1 MVTVLR
7 VLVDAMVDPSS
18 RGAARYT
25 EELTR
30 ALIATAP
37 RGCAVEGL
45 VSASPEPDYD
55 SILEKLPGLTTLT
68 KSALA
73 RRELRAAWQHGIT
86 VFPGSGMIHAPTL
99 LAPLHR
105 GSSRGPGDQTV
116 VTVHDAAPL
125 TEPAASGDR
134 RTSWYRAMLKR
145 AERYADAVV
154 APSHA
159 VAEVLRE
166 RTTLAERV
174 RIVPG
179 AVSSHLRVPDDD
191 EERRSRLGLPS
202 DYVFTL
208 ADLTPRKRLAELL
221 VAMRDLELPLVV
233 GGDPARNGESLDA
246 AIAAAGIRADRVI
259 VLGDLGD
266 DDLATAYAAARV
278 FVHPGQGEGFGLPVL
293 EAFSLGTPVVISN
306 DPALL
311 EVALD
316 AARIAPSDDDVAEAL
331 RGAIVDVLEDPELAE
346 RLVVLGGDRA
356 GAFSWRDS
364 AEKTWQLHADL

>member
-7 VLVDAMVDPSS
+7 VLVDAMVDPAS

-37 RGCAVEGL
+37 RGTVVEGL

-55 SILEKLPGLTTLT
+55 SILERLPGLSALT
-68 KSALA
+68 KSSLA

-86 VFPGSGMIHAPTL
+86 VFPGPGMIHAPTL

-105 GSSRGPGDQTV
+105 SGSRGPADQIV
-116 VTVHDAAPL
+116 VTVHDVVAL
-125 TEPAASGDR
+125 TDPDAKGER
-134 RTSWYRAMLKR
+134 RTGWYLAMLKR
-145 AERYADAVV
+145 AQRYADAIV

-159 VAEVLRE
+159 VAEVL
-166 RTTLAERV
+166 AEQGFAGRI

-179 AVSSHLRVPDDD
+179 AVSARLTAPDDED
-191 EERRSRLGLPS
+191 ERRARLGLPA

-208 ADLTPRKRLAELL
+208 ADLTPRKRLPDLL
-221 VAMRDLELPLVV
+221 VAMRELGLPLVI
-233 GGDPARNGESLDA
+233 GGDPERGGRSLDE
-246 AIAAAGIRADRVI
+246 AIAEAGLPADRVH
-259 VLGDLGD
+259 VLGDLD
-266 DDLATAYAAARV
+266 DADLATVYRAARV
-278 FVHPGQGEGFGLPVL
+278 FVHPGRGEGFGLPVL
-293 EAFSLGTPVVISN
+293 EAFSLGTPVVISD
-306 DPALL
+306 DPALV

-316 AARIAPSDDDVAEAL
+316 GARIAPTDSDVAESL
-331 RGAIVDVLEDPELAE
+331 RAAIAEVLEDSALAE
-346 RLVVLGGDRA
+346 RLVVEGADRA